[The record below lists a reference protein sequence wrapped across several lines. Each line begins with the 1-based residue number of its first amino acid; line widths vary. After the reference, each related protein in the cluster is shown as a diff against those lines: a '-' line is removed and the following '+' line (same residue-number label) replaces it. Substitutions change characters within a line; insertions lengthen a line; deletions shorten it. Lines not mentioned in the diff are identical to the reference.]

1 MSISGINGLA
11 TTTKINGSSQTES
24 LTDPQ
29 NKQDSYD
36 SINNLT
42 DSLLTNLSEKES
54 DLTTP
59 NDTQRVNLKETL
71 LSQENI
77 KADKTLLSEMNG
89 TIKGLKGQD
98 AVLDYLTE
106 EALKYEFGKDTSLED
121 FTLLAENHDETSGF
135 TFTTYK
141 NGDQTITLFSKYD
154 ETDKHAELGIY
165 RDDGSTTK
173 FDYSGLNNNRGIS
186 LQHTSDFYNN
196 DDGEKE
202 REFAL
207 IYDDKSFTGR
217 DYKDNE
223 TGLWQSESF
232 KDANDDTLYKTT
244 TFNNGDILID
254 AYDTET
260 TKLVNV
266 QVTNDIGT
274 VVMNTDAS
282 VRFTTGQNHRDDG
295 NMQFLQYDENGKEIG
310 YAKTADKDV
319 NKDIYQGSADTGEDV
334 NYLRSL
340 FNKYITEKSHLNA
353 RIGFEGEEAGY
364 NFGLRLL
371 LDNANSRLIEI
382 TDQLGELE

>member
-1 MSISGINGLA
+1 MSISGINGSA
-11 TTTKINGSSQTES
+11 TTTKTSGSNQNGS
-24 LTDPQ
+24 LTDLQ
-29 NKQDSYD
+29 DKQDSYD
-36 SINNLT
+36 SINKLT
-42 DSLLTNLSEKES
+42 DSLLVNLSEEES
-54 DLTTP
+54 NFTTSS
-59 NDTQRVNLKETL
+59 DTRHVNLKETL
-71 LSQENI
+71 LSQESI
-77 KADKTLLSEMNG
+77 AADKTLLSEMNG
-89 TIKGLKGQD
+89 AIKDLKGED

-121 FTLLAENHDETSGF
+121 FTVLAENHDEESGF
-135 TFTTYK
+135 TFTTYQ
-141 NGDQTITLFSKYD
+141 NGDQVITLFSKYD

-186 LQHTSDFYNN
+186 LQHTSDFYTN

-232 KDANDDTLYKTT
+232 KDQDDDTLYKTT

-254 AYDTET
+254 AYDTES

-282 VRFTTGQNHRDDG
+282 IRFVTGQNHRDDG
-295 NMQFLQYDENGKEIG
+295 NMQFLQYDENGNETG
-310 YAKTADKDV
+310 YAKTADKDM
-319 NKDIYQGSADTGEDV
+319 NKDIYQGSADTGADV

-340 FNKYITEKSHLNA
+340 FNKNLTEKSHLNA

-371 LDNANSRLIEI
+371 LDNANARLIEI
-382 TDQLGELE
+382 TDQLAELE